1 MNQSV
6 IYITIGISVFWII
19 CVVIYPFVIKWIKS
33 NIEKNEPFRVRQLK
47 KRDIIIKATFIPF
60 ISVLIGLILIM
71 MSTTINETHERL
83 GLTLFGFGF
92 ALTMYAIISFTRNNS
107 KLWKRLKEGEN
118 DKAQEETSSHQ
129 E

>member
-1 MNQSV
+1 MDETVLYIS
-6 IYITIGISVFWII
+6 IGITIFWVI
-19 CVVIYPFVIKWIKS
+19 CLVIYPFVVKWIKS
-33 NIEKNEPFRVRQLK
+33 NIKENKQYKVEQLQK
-47 KRDIIIKATFIPF
+47 KDIIIKATFIPF
-60 ISVLIGLILIM
+60 ISLMNGFIMIM
-71 MSTTINETHERL
+71 MSATINETHERL

-129 E
+129 K